1 MQINFKSPQFIKTK
15 RKNRIIIS
23 FFRKQ
28 KSIKIRAF
36 KEKFIEIKINQEKFN
51 FVSSLKEKQKQN
63 LTSMRIYQ

>member
-1 MQINFKSPQFIKTK
+1 M
-15 RKNRIIIS
+15 KNRISIS

-36 KEKFIEIKINQEKFN
+36 KEKFIEIKIKQEKFN